1 MKIVGFLLLAV
12 LVVACLYFSYTDLKY
27 NQIKNRALIVFG
39 AIAVALDVIYY
50 GVFRQ
55 SAIVYEGITL
65 LLIVAIS
72 IGMYAMHI
80 WAAGDSKFMMLLVL
94 LVPPSCSEREIML
107 LNEVMIPVYAF
118 GVGFLYLIV
127 DTGIHVARK
136 EYCVTRGNFVD
147 RIKNAARQFFINSV
161 YVVALLKIEDFVLRK
176 WGLQLGTFQLLFNV
190 CLLILIGKVPA
201 LYNRAVFGFILGT
214 SVLYSFGTGVW
225 MVGPIRLL
233 YYAISFLYVVFQI
246 FIAEFNYQEIK
257 TEDVRSGMI
266 LSMGTSMNFL
276 RSRVKGLPGVS
287 FEDMRSRITIDEADA
302 IRRWGKSKNGSD
314 KVVIVRK
321 VPFALFISIGCM
333 MYLLIR
339 GVR

>member
-1 MKIVGFLLLAV
+1 
-12 LVVACLYFSYTDLKY
+12 
-27 NQIKNRALIVFG
+27 
-39 AIAVALDVIYY
+39 
-50 GVFRQ
+50 
-55 SAIVYEGITL
+55 
-65 LLIVAIS
+65 
-72 IGMYAMHI
+72 
-80 WAAGDSKFMMLLVL
+80 
-94 LVPPSCSEREIML
+94 
-107 LNEVMIPVYAF
+107 
-118 GVGFLYLIV
+118 
-127 DTGIHVARK
+127 
-136 EYCVTRGNFVD
+136 
-147 RIKNAARQFFINSV
+147 
-161 YVVALLKIEDFVLRK
+161 
-176 WGLQLGTFQLLFNV
+176 
-190 CLLILIGKVPA
+190 
-201 LYNRAVFGFILGT
+201 
-214 SVLYSFGTGVW
+214 
-225 MVGPIRLL
+225 MVGSIRLL
-233 YYAISFLYVVFQI
+233 YYAISFFYVVFQI